1 MAENCFIHFMDSVN
15 KFSSEE
21 RSEISKSF
29 RKDLKAYKISGAIMK
44 IVESASNKVPVYINV
59 MCQQARK
66 KNFSSEFEAEC
77 DKLSRQYIKTRPDV
91 ASKIKALRKVV
102 MDNAK

>member
-66 KNFSSEFEAEC
+66 KDFIAEFNEECSRLRRLYLRDRAE
-77 DKLSRQYIKTRPDV
+77 LAENIS
-91 ASKIKALRKVV
+91 ALHEVV
-102 MDNAK
+102 KDSLK

>member
-21 RSEISKSF
+21 RSEISKAF

-44 IVESASNKVPVYINV
+44 IVESASNKVPVYVNV

-66 KNFSSEFEAEC
+66 KNFVTEFEEEC
-77 DKLSRQYIKTRPDV
+77 NRLRRLYARTRPEVALKIRHLHDV
-91 ASKIKALRKVV
+91 VIDSLK
-102 MDNAK
+102 